1 MAKSFLS
8 KNANLS
14 PYIRTLAT
22 SSIPFNTIF
31 WNFFG
36 FYLRFIFN
44 PASRKSFVF
53 SFVTMSKKALKKYLN
68 ELSKEQLEEQI
79 LELYSRL
86 KEVKQFYDFVF
97 NPNEQKRIEE
107 CKQKIYREYF
117 PPAGRKAKKRRSV
130 AHKCIREFVKL
141 GMEPL
146 LIADLML
153 FNIETALLYST
164 ENNYQNEA
172 FCMSIQKSFID
183 TKSHLQ
189 EHSLISSFIPRLE
202 KIIAEVWTQN
212 WFNKISFQL

>member
-1 MAKSFLS
+1 MRLCPHKLQTEATRSLPI
-8 KNANLS
+8 N
-14 PYIRTLAT
+14 TL
-22 SSIPFNTIF
+22 F
-31 WNFFG
+31 WSLLG
-36 FYLRFIFN
+36 FYLHFIFK
-44 PASRKSFVF
+44 PAYGKSFVF

-79 LELYSRL
+79 LELYDRL

-97 NPNEQKRIEE
+97 NPNEQKRIED

-117 PPAGRKAKKRRSV
+117 PPPGRKAKKRRSV

-153 FNIETALLYST
+153 FNLETALLYSKET
-164 ENNYQNEA
+164 KYQNEA

-183 TKSHLQ
+183 SKNHLQ
-189 EHSLISSFIPRLE
+189 EHALLISFIPRLE